1 MTTRLLAAS
10 LVIAAASLTLTGC
23 GSSRDLD
30 HKSIEAKEAQKRID
44 ELEKLLADC
53 ESNKSAT
60 VIKEANA
67 KGEGDNLDTDRN
79 AVGKFGTVSTR
90 GREVV
95 ISIENSILFKPGKA
109 ELESQAKATLAK
121 VATLIK
127 AKYPN
132 HDVRVEGHTD
142 DQKITR
148 TKNEWDDNWDLAG
161 GRARIV
167 LHALL
172 DRGLPAKHMGF
183 AGYAEQKPLAPNSN
197 ETNRAKNRRVEIVV
211 IPAGKGE

>member
-10 LVIAAASLTLTGC
+10 LVIAAASFTLAGC
-23 GSSRDLD
+23 GSTRDLD
-30 HKSIEAKEAQKRID
+30 HKSVEATEAQKRID

-53 ESNKSAT
+53 ESKKTSDVIRESKASGTEDT
-60 VIKEANA
+60 VEADQKA
-67 KGEGDNLDTDRN
+67 L
-79 AVGKFGTVSTR
+79 GKNVKVSTR

-95 ISIENSILFKPGKA
+95 MSIENSILFAPGKA
-109 ELESQAKATLAK
+109 ELSSQAKATLAK

-127 AKYPN
+127 EKYSD

-161 GRARIV
+161 GRARVV

-183 AGYAEQKPLAPNSN
+183 AGYAEQKPLAPNSSDA
-197 ETNRAKNRRVEIVV
+197 NRAKNRRVEIVV
-211 IPAGKGE
+211 IPPAKGE

>member
-1 MTTRLLAAS
+1 MSTRLLAAS

-23 GSSRDLD
+23 GSTRDLD

-53 ESNKSAT
+53 ESSKSSTA
-60 VIKEANA
+60 IKDANA
-67 KGEGDNLDTDRN
+67 AGTGDDLSTDQA
-79 AVGKFGTVSTR
+79 AVGKNAKVSTR

-95 ISIENSILFKPGKA
+95 ISIENSILFQPGKA
-109 ELESQAKATLAK
+109 ELSSQAKATLAK

-127 AKYPN
+127 EKYPG

-161 GRARIV
+161 GRARVV

-172 DRGLPAKHMGF
+172 DRGLPAKKMGF
-183 AGYAEQKPLAPNSN
+183 AGYAEQKPLAPNSSDS
-197 ETNRAKNRRVEIVV
+197 NRAKNRRVEIVV
-211 IPAGKGE
+211 IPSAKGE

>member
-1 MTTRLLAAS
+1 MSTRLLAAS

-23 GSSRDLD
+23 GSTRDLD

-53 ESNKSAT
+53 ESSKSSTAS
-60 VIKEANA
+60 KDANA
-67 KGEGDNLDTDRN
+67 AGTGDDLSTDQA
-79 AVGKFGTVSTR
+79 AVGKNAKVSTR

-95 ISIENSILFKPGKA
+95 ISIENSILFQPGKA
-109 ELESQAKATLAK
+109 ELSSQAKATLAK

-127 AKYPN
+127 EKYPG

-142 DQKITR
+142 DQKIVR
-148 TKNEWDDNWDLAG
+148 AKNEWDDNWDLAG
-161 GRARIV
+161 GRARVV

-172 DRGLPAKHMGF
+172 DRGLPAKKMGF
-183 AGYAEQKPLAPNSN
+183 AGYAEQKPLAPNSSDS
-197 ETNRAKNRRVEIVV
+197 NRAKNRRVEIVV
-211 IPAGKGE
+211 IPSAKGE